1 MVTPL
6 APGTKLKN
14 RYQIIRLLGRGG
26 QCIVYQICDQFT
38 GQNNLVLKCLIDQTK
53 DPKEKAQNI
62 QLFMKEHTFLSKLNH
77 PSLPRA
83 YEYFQEMGTHF
94 LVVEF
99 VPGQSLEK
107 TINSYKGPVPE
118 KVVIE
123 WMTELTKTLVYL
135 SHQKPNPIVIRDIK
149 PSNIQHTP
157 DGKVKIIDF
166 TIAREWK
173 PNAMDTVRMGSPG
186 YAAAEQYKGKSDI
199 RSDIFSLGVTMYE
212 AITKKDPSETPF
224 NFLPARKI
232 NPSVSEEL
240 EKILMKAMENDAD
253 RRYQTPKELLE
264 DLKTLTCTRSLSGTD
279 RARKF
284 FSLGEQELLT
294 KNYKKAL
301 EYYQDA
307 AKSDPSTG
315 EYSGRAGEVHYYL
328 GNMEKGLSE
337 IYKGM
342 TAGFKGILPPE
353 QINLIRGKFE
363 TIKKELI
370 KSWPMFSKN
379 VARTAC
385 QNFDIEIISPLAP
398 LWQHDHFDIPPKSSP
413 CAGDG
418 MLFIGTKTG
427 KLLCVDIT
435 SGSLKWAY
443 DTGKPVISSPCYY
456 KGMVFFG
463 SNDTNVYALQASNGR
478 KMWHFKTG
486 GPVFSS
492 PAVYDEILYVGSSD
506 NKLYALTGITSNV
519 RKLWEFDSR
528 ASIISSPA
536 IYEENVF
543 FGNMSASI
551 FSINAKTGQTRWIF
565 DAGSPVSSTPS
576 IENNMLY
583 TGSFDGKFY
592 AVDINTG
599 RMRWIFNTG
608 SKIET
613 NAAVGE
619 SMVYITSTDMNVYG
633 LDAFKGTKIWYYQTD
648 APILSSPALANKI
661 VFVITN
667 YLYCIDA
674 KRGQVLYKMKVAGP
688 THASPAIAN
697 STLYF
702 SSGNTLYSFVS
713 SAGITKKYFEEGNNL
728 FKSGQYFKAAENYR
742 KAVAIER
749 KKEYLQGLAKSCY
762 LSEDPKLFDEAISVL
777 EELLKIEY
785 SAEYSILI
793 GDIMFRKNNYNRA
806 LIHYQDAVNIND
818 NLDWPHFRIGLINYK
833 FKERTDGAIK
843 EIQKDPSNTV
853 YLKVLGE
860 INEAIKEIQKAIK
873 INPSNPVYI
882 KTLGEIYE
890 HINQPYEAIKFYTKV
905 LVLKPN
911 DPDIKAKLA
920 GMRNI
925 VNAKD
930 DYEKSKKLLKE
941 GNLDEAIKKLENA
954 IKLAPDREEYRTEL
968 GKMKGSYHFETG
980 KKYLS
985 EGDKKFLEA
994 FKEAL
999 SAEPDNKDYLMETA
1013 RGMME
1018 FLEKDPSFREETNF
1032 NYTVEILNKLGNH
1045 LLLGDCYFLQAKYEE
1060 ALNEYNKSGI
1070 TVDGLIEY
1078 KKSQCYLKTDNTV
1091 EAIKAMDKAIEQS
1104 PGNGTYYKELGF
1116 LLLKINK
1123 ESEAITV
1130 LKKALELEPGNRE
1143 ISEKL
1148 NEIRSKYEEAERI
1161 FREGEEKLLLNQ
1173 YDDAVKSFSKVI
1185 GLVPGVAKYYLKLG
1199 EAYLY
1204 SKKLTEAEMMVN
1216 RALKLSPDEHSY
1228 IILLGDILVAGGN
1241 IQKGIDSYKKA
1252 ISKSPKTVDYYLKL
1266 GEAYER
1272 LEHIEEA
1279 LDVFQ
1284 AASSI
1289 NPSDENIKQ
1298 RIEILFNRQG
1308 KKRWPMM
1315 GRDNLRQS
1323 YQETE
1328 KTMSPPTI
1336 LRWSFLKEN
1345 WVFATG
1351 EKIRSSPVVDYGML
1365 YTGSYDNN
1373 LYAIDIET
1381 GEKKW
1386 QNITG
1391 GPVQATPVVYKNYV
1405 YCGSTDNILYAFE
1418 AISGKF
1424 LWKFNTGASIIS
1436 SPLAYKDSIYIINE
1450 KGHIFSL
1457 DINSGAQKWSKPLPC
1472 PVQGP
1477 PSMDKDIL
1485 YTGGMNGKVYA
1496 LNAYNGE
1503 LIWEQNLGGKITSS
1517 IIISENFLYT
1527 GTWNKTFCS
1536 MKKENGEIVWIF
1548 NKSGR
1553 ILSSAAFDGHA
1564 VYFGSDDRKIY
1575 SLNASN
1581 GELIWEFK
1589 TRGKINSGPA
1599 IANNLLYTGSDD
1611 GKIYALETDSGRP
1624 WEYQTKGPVMS
1635 SPAIAEGMLFIGSDD
1650 GKIYCFRNYKSDE
1663 TPLPTSTEESKGW
1676 WKIF

>member
-38 GQNNLVLKCLIDQTK
+38 GQNNLVLKCLIDQSK
-53 DPKEKAQNI
+53 NPQEKAQNI

-77 PSLPRA
+77 PSLPKA

-118 KVVIE
+118 KQVIE

-135 SHQKPNPIVIRDIK
+135 SHQKPNPIVVRDIK

-157 DGKVKIIDF
+157 DGKVKFIDF

-173 PNAMDTVRMGSPG
+173 PNVQDTVRMGSPG
-186 YAAAEQYKGKSDI
+186 YAAPEQYKGRSDI

-212 AITKKDPSETPF
+212 AITKKDPTETPF
-224 NFLPARKI
+224 NFLPVRKI

-240 EKILMKAMENDAD
+240 EKIFLKTMENDAD
-253 RRYQTPKELLE
+253 KRYQTPKELLE
-264 DLKTLTCTRSLSGTD
+264 DLKALAYTRSLSGPD
-279 RARKF
+279 KAKKF
-284 FSLGEQELLT
+284 FSMGEQELLV

-301 EYYQDA
+301 EYYQSA
-307 AKSDPSTG
+307 AQSDPSTG
-315 EYSGRAGEVHYYL
+315 EYLCRSGEMYYYL
-328 GNMEKGLSE
+328 GNMEKGLLE
-337 IYKGM
+337 IYRGM
-342 TAGFKGILPPE
+342 TAGFKGILVPA
-353 QINLIRGKFE
+353 QINEIRGKFE
-363 TIKKELI
+363 TIKKQLV

-379 VARTAC
+379 AARTAC
-385 QNFDIEIISPLAP
+385 QNFDVELISPLAN
-398 LWQHDHFDIPPKSSP
+398 LWKNDHFDIPPKSSP
-413 CAGDG
+413 SVGDG
-418 MLFIGTKTG
+418 MLFTGTKTG
-427 KLLCVDIT
+427 KLLCIDINN
-435 SGSLKWAY
+435 GSLKWAF

-456 KGMVFFG
+456 KGMVYFG

-478 KMWHFKTG
+478 KIWQFKTQG
-486 GPVFSS
+486 AVFSS
-492 PAVYDEILYVGSSD
+492 PAICDDILYIGSSD
-506 NKLYALTGITSNV
+506 NKLYALTNIASTV

-551 FSINAKTGQTRWIF
+551 FSVNAKTGQTKWIF

-576 IENNMLY
+576 IENNILY

-599 RMRWIFNTG
+599 RMRWIYNTG

-613 NAAVGE
+613 NAAAGD

-633 LDAFKGTKIWYYQTD
+633 LDAFKGTKIWSYQTD
-648 APILSSPALANKI
+648 APILSSPALANKT

-674 KRGQVLYKMKVAGP
+674 KRGQLLWKTKVSGP

-697 STLYF
+697 SILYF
-702 SSGNTLYSFVS
+702 SSGNTLYSYVS
-713 SAGITKKYFEEGNNL
+713 SAAITIKYFEEGNNL
-728 FKSGQYFKAAENYR
+728 FKSGQYFKAADSYR
-742 KAVAIER
+742 HAVSVER

-762 LSEDPKLFDEAISVL
+762 LSEDEKLFDEAVAVL
-777 EELLKIEY
+777 QELLKIEY
-785 SAEYSILI
+785 SADYSVMI
-793 GDIMFRKNNYNRA
+793 GDIMFRKNNYDTA
-806 LIHYQDAVNIND
+806 LTNYRNGVKIND

-833 FKERTDGAIK
+833 FKAKPD
-843 EIQKDPSNTV
+843 
-853 YLKVLGE
+853 
-860 INEAIKEIQKAIK
+860 EAIKEIQKAIN
-873 INPSNPVYI
+873 INPSNPVYL
-882 KTLGEIYE
+882 KTLGDLYE
-890 HINQPYEAIKFYTKV
+890 SINQPYEAIKFYTKV
-905 LVLKPN
+905 LVIKPN
-911 DPDIKAKLA
+911 DPDIKAKLTSI
-920 GMRNI
+920 RNI

-941 GNLDEAIKKLENA
+941 GKLEEAIKKLENA
-954 IKLAPDREEYRTEL
+954 IKLAPDKGEYRIEL
-968 GKMKGSYHFETG
+968 GKIKGAYHFEQG

-985 EGDKKFLEA
+985 EGDKKFLEE
-994 FKEAL
+994 FREAL
-999 SAEPDNKDYLMETA
+999 AIDPENREYLMETGKA
-1013 RGMME
+1013 LME
-1018 FLEKDPSFREETNF
+1018 LMEKEVAFREETNF
-1032 NYTVEILNKLGNH
+1032 NYTIEILKKLGNH
-1045 LLLGDCYFLQAKYEE
+1045 LLLGDCFFLYGKYEE
-1060 ALNEYNKSGI
+1060 ALSSYNKSSI
-1070 TVDGLIEY
+1070 TVDGIVEY
-1078 KKSQCYLKTDNTV
+1078 KKSHCYLKTDNIG
-1091 EAIKAMDKAIEQS
+1091 EAIKAIDKAIDQS

-1123 ESEAITV
+1123 ESEAIIV
-1130 LKKALELEPGNRE
+1130 LNKALELDPTNAE
-1143 ISEKL
+1143 ISAKL
-1148 NEIRSKYEEAERI
+1148 KEIGSKYEDAEKI
-1161 FREGEEKLLLNQ
+1161 FSEGEEKLLLNQ
-1173 YDDAVKSFSKVI
+1173 FDDAIKSFSKVI

-1216 RALKLSPDEHSY
+1216 RALKLSPEDHSY
-1228 IILLGDILVAGGN
+1228 IILLGDILVARGN
-1241 IQKGIDSYKKA
+1241 IQKGIELYKKA

-1272 LEHIEEA
+1272 LENIEEA
-1279 LDVFQ
+1279 LEVFQ
-1284 AASSI
+1284 SASSI
-1289 NPSDENIKQ
+1289 NQSDENIKQ
-1298 RIEILFNRQG
+1298 RIEILLNRQG
-1308 KKRWPMM
+1308 KKRWSML

-1323 YQETE
+1323 CQETE
-1328 KTMSPPTI
+1328 NTMSPPAI

-1345 WVFATG
+1345 WVFETG
-1351 EKIRSSPVVDYGML
+1351 GKIRSSPVVDYGIL
-1365 YTGSYDNN
+1365 YTGSSDNN

-1391 GPVQATPVVYKNYV
+1391 GPIQATPVVYRNYV

-1418 AISGKF
+1418 AISGRF
-1424 LWKFNTGASIIS
+1424 LWKFNTGSPVIS
-1436 SPLAYKDSIYIINE
+1436 SPLAYKDFIYIINE
-1450 KGHIFSL
+1450 KGNIFSL

-1472 PVQGP
+1472 PAHGS
-1477 PSMDKDIL
+1477 PSLDKDIL
-1485 YTGGMNGKVYA
+1485 YTGGMNGKIYA
-1496 LNAYNGE
+1496 LNSYSGE
-1503 LIWEQNLGGKITSS
+1503 LLWEQNLGGKITSS
-1517 IIISENFLYT
+1517 IVISENFLYV
-1527 GTWNKTFCS
+1527 GTWNKIFYS
-1536 MKKENGEIVWIF
+1536 MKKENGEVAWTF
-1548 NKSGR
+1548 NKAGR
-1553 ILSSAAFDGHA
+1553 ILSSAAFDGRA
-1564 VYFGSDDRKIY
+1564 VYFGSEDRKIY

-1589 TRGKINSGPA
+1589 TKGKINSCPA
-1599 IANNLLYTGSDD
+1599 LANNLLYTGSDD
-1611 GKIYALETDSGRP
+1611 GKIYALETGSGRP

-1650 GKIYCFRNYKSDE
+1650 GKIYCFCNYKPDE
-1663 TPLPTSTEESKGW
+1663 TPLPTSKEEDKGW